1 MYKITV
7 FTATYNRVNLL
18 PKLYKSLKNQ
28 TNKHFEWLIVDDDS
42 TDSTEKLVNRWINE
56 EKCFEIRYIK
66 QNHGGKH
73 RALNKGF
80 FEAKGEYFFI
90 VDSDDYLLNDAIETI
105 YSWIEQIDKSN
116 ERLAGISGLR
126 VYENGEINGGVPKV
140 NSNGWIDADCFSRE
154 KYNLGGD
161 KAEVFRTDILRTH
174 LFPEFEGEFF
184 VTEDV
189 CWNSIYKDKYK
200 LRWFNKAIYVCEY
213 LEDGLTRTGMNEIS
227 GHINNYNGYCY
238 YVKQCIDLFGIMNR
252 PRVFNSFI
260 KVARNKNRNFS
271 NMAIDLNM
279 SKIELLSKCIL
290 LPFAFSKSA
299 IKILK
304 KEGLEGIK
312 RRITN

>member
-154 KYNLGGD
+154 KYNLGGY